1 MQIPIFPVR
10 SLVDDRN
17 YSRYLLPVGALA
29 LLIIFVII
37 SVQFRSGQLAGD
49 LDLDLLAAVVIALAG
64 GYFFTGAYRSTAER
78 NQTRNQLRLAARL
91 FECSREA
98 VIVTDAN
105 RFVISVNR
113 AFTEITGYALDEVL
127 GRNPRLWSSGRHDDD
142 FYRNLYAAIHGEGYW
157 QGEIW
162 NKRKNGEIYPQWVSI
177 SAIRNERHAIANY
190 LCIATDISA
199 RKKDEERLT
208 FLANY
213 DELTALPNRRM
224 FDQRLDYALA
234 HANRY
239 GKQLAV
245 AYIDL
250 DRFKIINDTLGHA
263 AGDLLLR
270 EAAGRL
276 RDCLRETDSVA
287 RFGGDEFVV
296 LVTEFAQK
304 QDVAGIARKL
314 LEAMASPYLLSGQ
327 ECHVTASIGISSYP
341 DDSKDAQTLIK
352 NADIAMYRAKE
363 RGKNNFQF
371 YSVQIDVYSF
381 DRLALESALRHALER
396 NEFLLHYQ
404 PKVDVRSGH
413 IIGTEALVRWR
424 HPDMGMVAPAQ
435 FIQVAEETGLIVPL
449 GEWVLR
455 NACAQTRE
463 WQRQGFPH
471 LRVAVNLSPHQFRQE
486 NLVQEVARILRETGL
501 DAGSLELEITESM
514 VVRDPEEAVK
524 ILTELR
530 AMGISL
536 SIDDFGTGYSSLAY
550 FKRFPIN
557 CVKIDRSFIQDLPD
571 AADAV
576 AITQAIIAI
585 ADSLKLNVVAEGV
598 ESEEQL
604 DFLREQNCPEMQ
616 GYYFSRPLPPHELA
630 SLLRGRGWPVG
641 RISPLR
647 LVTAAEAGG
656 RDAA

>member
-1 MQIPIFPVR
+1 MQIPFSPAR
-10 SLVDDRN
+10 SWVDGRH
-17 YSRYLLPVGALA
+17 YSRYLLPAGALA
-29 LLIIFVII
+29 LLIIFVTLTL
-37 SVQFRSGQLAGD
+37 QFHSGRLARDFD
-49 LDLDLLAAVVIALAG
+49 LGLLAAVVMALMG
-64 GYFFTGAYRSTAER
+64 GYFLSCVYRFMAER
-78 NQTRNQLRLAARL
+78 VQVRGQLRLAARL

-98 VIVTDAN
+98 IFVTDRN
-105 RFVISVNR
+105 QYVISVNR
-113 AFTEITGYALDEVL
+113 AFTEITGYAPEEVL
-127 GRNPRLWSSGRHDDD
+127 GRNPRMWSSGRHDAD
-142 FYRNLYAAIHGEGYW
+142 FYRNLYAALDGEGYW

-162 NKRKNGEIYPQWVSI
+162 NKRKNGEIYPEWVSI
-177 SAIRNERHAIANY
+177 SAIENDRQEIANY
-190 LCIATDISA
+190 LCIATDISG
-199 RKKDEERLT
+199 RKKDEERLQ

-234 HANRY
+234 HAHRY

-245 AYIDL
+245 VYIDL

-276 RDCLRETDSVA
+276 RHCLRESDAVA

-296 LVTEFAQK
+296 LITEFAQK
-304 QDVAGIARKL
+304 HDVVGVAHKL
-314 LEAMASPYLLSGQ
+314 LEAMACPYLLSGQ

-363 RGKNNFQF
+363 QGKNNYQF
-371 YSVQIDVYSF
+371 YSAQMNVYSF
-381 DRLALESALRHALER
+381 DRLALESSLRHALER

-404 PKVDVRSGH
+404 PKVDVRSGN
-413 IIGTEALVRWR
+413 IVGTEALVRWQ

-435 FIQVAEETGLIVPL
+435 FIPVAEETGLIVPL

-455 NACAQTRE
+455 TACAQNRE
-463 WQRQGFPH
+463 WQRQGFPR
-471 LRVAVNLSPHQFRQE
+471 LRVAVNLSPRQFRHE
-486 NLVQEVARILRETGL
+486 NLVREVARILRETGL

-514 VVRDPEEAVK
+514 VFQDPEQAAK
-524 ILTELR
+524 ILMELR

-550 FKRFPIN
+550 FKRFPITS
-557 CVKIDRSFIQDLPD
+557 VKIDRSFIQDLPD
-571 AADAV
+571 AADTA
-576 AITQAIIAI
+576 AITRAIIAI

-598 ESEEQL
+598 
-604 DFLREQNCPEMQ
+604 
-616 GYYFSRPLPPHELA
+616 
-630 SLLRGRGWPVG
+630 
-641 RISPLR
+641 
-647 LVTAAEAGG
+647 
-656 RDAA
+656 